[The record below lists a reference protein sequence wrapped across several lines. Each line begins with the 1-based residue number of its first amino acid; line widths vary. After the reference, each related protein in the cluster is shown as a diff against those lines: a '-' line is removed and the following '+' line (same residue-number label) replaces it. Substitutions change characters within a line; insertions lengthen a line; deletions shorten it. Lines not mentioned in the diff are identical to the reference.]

1 MADINLIE
9 KLSNVSGISGN
20 EEEVLDI
27 LKNEING
34 YVDSCEI
41 DALNNL
47 IALKNFSSK
56 EPKVMLNAHM
66 DEVGLSVRSITPEGY
81 LKFFKVGGIDDRVL
95 LGKRVVVGKDKVR
108 GIISI
113 KPIHL
118 QTKSDQTTAPEAK
131 DLVIDLGLKTKDEA
145 EKLVKIGDPI
155 VFDTKFEQISHN
167 CYIGKALDDRLG
179 CAIIAET
186 LKEEFRFP
194 VVALFSTQEEV
205 GLRGASVGSFK
216 YTADISITLE
226 GTITADLPDVKE
238 YEKCASIGKGPVITI
253 KDNSVITDHKLREK
267 LVKTAEKHKI
277 PYQFK
282 QVVAGGTDSSKIQ
295 LTKSGVRVLVVAVPV
310 RYIHSPVSL
319 FNLADYENTKK
330 LLIEF
335 LRSL

>member
-41 DALNNL
+41 DALYNL

-95 LGKRVVVGKDKVR
+95 LGKRVVVGKDKVK

-118 QTKSDQTTAPEAK
+118 QTKSDETTIPEAK

-253 KDNSVITDHKLREK
+253 KDNSVITDHQLREK